1 MPILKVSRAWFDN
14 TFVLYYTPLVGNNRK
29 EKKTIT
35 AALVLGALS
44 ISANWVLCWLPL
56 GSQALGTVLGIG
68 ALIIGLISIVRI
80 PEKKELAVTAIVLGF
95 IGTAYSLVSFFACG
109 LPIARETWGHP
120 YLGSPAF
127 EKLFGG

>member
-1 MPILKVSRAWFDN
+1 MPILRVSRVWFDN
-14 TFVLYYTPLVGNNRK
+14 TLFLYYTPFVGYNRK
-29 EKKTIT
+29 EKTTIT
-35 AALVLGALS
+35 AALILGALS

-68 ALIIGLISIVRI
+68 ALVIGFISLGRI
-80 PEKKELAVTAIVLGF
+80 PEKKGLAITAIVLGF

-109 LPIARETWGHP
+109 LPIAREIWGHP

-127 EKLFGG
+127 GNLFGG